1 MIINED
7 FFDNEDVTTKETD
20 TQDTVTVSDDNFTH
34 TIVIQTQMHSIKIP
48 VIRYDAEERERLGNI
63 LSKFETRVF
72 KCLDLFD
79 IKHSEHFMLSSEDYI
94 NLKDK

>member
-7 FFDNEDVTTKETD
+7 FFDNEDVTTKEPD
-20 TQDTVTVSDDNFTH
+20 TQDVVSDDDIFTH

-48 VIRYDAEERERLGNI
+48 VIRYDVEERERLGNI
-63 LSKFETRVF
+63 LAKFETRVF